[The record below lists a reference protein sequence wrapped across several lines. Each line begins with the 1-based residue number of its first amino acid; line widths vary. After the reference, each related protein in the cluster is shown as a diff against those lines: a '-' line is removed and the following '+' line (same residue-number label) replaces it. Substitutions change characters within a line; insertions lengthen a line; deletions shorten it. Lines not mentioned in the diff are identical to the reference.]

1 MDYDKKLILK
11 AVNKRCD
18 VCKDFITED
27 EANNCEFYYSRTSGN
42 RDIFVHIKC
51 WLKAWTGGV
60 MMKIKLIVTWYD
72 IWIGIFIDRTK
83 KAVYIFLVPCIGIKI
98 SKEVS

>member
-1 MDYDKKLILK
+1 
-11 AVNKRCD
+11 
-18 VCKDFITED
+18 
-27 EANNCEFYYSRTSGN
+27 
-42 RDIFVHIKC
+42 
-51 WLKAWTGGV
+51 